1 MNSKFPR
8 EGSDYCQSIFLINF
22 FSSSG
27 ASVSVVP
34 YSTNTLSFF
43 ISVLVFGI
51 SLGRSSDFIV
61 ECYVTQCQWETVEEI
76 YAKILSVK
84 KGWYKSYIE
93 ENPGNLEGTD
103 NGEMGRVVRRR
114 SEWTVRWLI
123 WTPHYWISP

>member
-1 MNSKFPR
+1 M
-8 EGSDYCQSIFLINF
+8 
-22 FSSSG
+22 
-27 ASVSVVP
+27 VP

-61 ECYVTQCQWETVEEI
+61 ECYVTQCHGETVEEI

-103 NGEMGRVVRRR
+103 NGEIGRVVRRR

-123 WTPHYWISP
+123 